1 VAASPRQR
9 QIAADALRA
18 GHTQAE
24 ATLTAAGYGVEWAL
38 VLATHVEVD
47 LHLATDLL
55 RRGCPP
61 ETAPRI
67 LL

>member
-1 VAASPRQR
+1 MTAAEFELLDESE
-9 QIAADALRA
+9 ADLVIRWRLD
-18 GHTQAE
+18 
-24 ATLTAAGYGVEWAL
+24 TLTTAGYSVEWAL

-61 ETAPRI
+61 ETASRI